1 MDELVFALLAVLG
14 YPFLAAWLAGLGK
27 ERRISDLE
35 LQLEAVNE
43 RVLRLASPPPATP
56 EPRPAYVPVKAPPPD
71 IVKPPPPAP
80 RAQDRPETL
89 APRPSPVK
97 PERVPAPSFAAEAEA
112 EADAD
117 AANAGPGHHDLA
129 PDPYLE
135 RPTPRWLV
143 VSRSWLLT
151 GNLVAKL
158 GLVILFIGIGFL
170 LKYAAATITIP
181 IELRLAAVVLADLGL
196 LAWGWRLRLARRQ
209 IALPIQ
215 GTAIAILV
223 LVIFSA
229 YQVYALI
236 PADFA
241 FALLVCLTAF
251 TCLLAV
257 LQEAP
262 WLAAFGITG
271 GLRIAGA
278 VGER

>member
-112 EADAD
+112 DAD

-143 VSRSWLLT
+143 VARSWLLT

>member
-1 MDELVFALLAVLG
+1 MEELVFALLAVLG

-35 LQLEAVNE
+35 RQLEALNE
-43 RVLRLASPPPATP
+43 RVLRLASPPSATP
-56 EPRPAYVPVKAPPPD
+56 EPRPVYVPVKTLPPD

-80 RAQDRPETL
+80 KAQDRPETL

-97 PERVPAPSFAAEAEA
+97 PEPVPAPSFTA
-112 EADAD
+112 EADV
-117 AANAGPGHHDLA
+117 ANSGPGHHDLA

-135 RPTPRWLV
+135 QPTPRWLV
-143 VSRSWLLT
+143 VARSWLLT

-196 LAWGWRLRLARRQ
+196 LAWGWRLRLTRRQ

-215 GTAIAILV
+215 GTAIAILM

-229 YQVYALI
+229 
-236 PADFA
+236 
-241 FALLVCLTAF
+241 
-251 TCLLAV
+251 
-257 LQEAP
+257 
-262 WLAAFGITG
+262 
-271 GLRIAGA
+271 
-278 VGER
+278 